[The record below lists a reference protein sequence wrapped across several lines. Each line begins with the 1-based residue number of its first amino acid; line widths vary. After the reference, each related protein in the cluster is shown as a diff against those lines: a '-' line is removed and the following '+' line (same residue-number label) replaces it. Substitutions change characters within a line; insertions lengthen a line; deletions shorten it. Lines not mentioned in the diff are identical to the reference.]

1 MDSFERLKQAL
12 EQLKIVFP
20 SMVEN
25 IKIAPFLKIHEDGDK
40 KDTN

>member
-1 MDSFERLKQAL
+1 MDSFEKLKQAL
-12 EQLKIVFP
+12 EELKNVFP

-25 IKIAPFLKIHEDGDK
+25 IKIAPFLKLHEDGNE